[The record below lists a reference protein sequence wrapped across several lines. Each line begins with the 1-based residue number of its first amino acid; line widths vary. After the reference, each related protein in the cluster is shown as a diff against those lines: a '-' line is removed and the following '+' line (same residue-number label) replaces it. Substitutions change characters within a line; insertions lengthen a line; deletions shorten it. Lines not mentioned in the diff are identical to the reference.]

1 MPRIRQQNVLAAQWA
16 PNGGSL
22 GAPDLT
28 LSDNQVFGANVFSRA
43 VQRQRLSSD
52 VFSRLQRTLARGEA
66 LDTSLADAV
75 ALAMKE
81 WAMER
86 GATHYTHWFQPL
98 TGSTAE
104 KHDSFYA
111 PTDEGTAIA
120 EFSGKELIQGEP
132 DASSFPTGGIRAT
145 FEARG
150 YTAWDPTSPAFI
162 LENPNGTLLC
172 IPTAFASWTGE
183 ALDHKIPLLRSMD
196 ALSKSAVRALKL
208 FGDTDANRVFTTIGP
223 EQEYFLIDEQYY
235 FERPDLITTGRTLFG
250 AKPPKGHELDDHYF
264 GSIPDRILACM
275 LETERELAKL
285 GVPVKT
291 RHNEVAPNQYEIA
304 PIFENSNV
312 GSDHQQL
319 TMQIMQN
326 VARRYGLVCLL
337 HEKPFAGVNGSGKHN
352 NWSMGT
358 DTGKNL
364 LEPGDT
370 PHRNLEFL
378 FFCAA
383 VIQAVNEYQGLL
395 RASIASPG
403 QDHRLGAN
411 EAPPAIISIF
421 LGAELENVFGALERG
436 ETSETRAQSFLGLG
450 TPVLPQL
457 PKHGGDRNR
466 TSPFAFTGNKF
477 EFRALGSSQ
486 SPALPNTVLNTIVAE
501 AIDELADELEAAVKD
516 GPPAG
521 DPLRDA
527 VLEDALRPI
536 LQRSY
541 AANKRIIFGGD
552 NYDEEWHA
560 EAERRG
566 LLNLR
571 ATPDALP
578 YLVSDETVD
587 VFEKHSVLSRRELES
602 RHEVFLEQYVT
613 KLNIEAE
620 TQASIA
626 RTMLLPA
633 AARHLALLLEAQ
645 LGELA
650 GETSDLIAEFTEAIK
665 KLESANL
672 AENQPPDLEA
682 HAEFMRDS
690 VVPAMADVRDAADR
704 LEKVV
709 ADDLW
714 PLPKYSEILFIKCAA
729 RDRTAARTHSNFT
742 RGGPGGCLP
751 AGARRAPPC

>member
-1 MPRIRQQNVLAAQWA
+1 MPRLRQQNVSAAQWT
-16 PNGGSL
+16 PNGGAL

-28 LSDNQVFGANVFSRA
+28 APDNQVFGENVFSPA
-43 VQRQRLSSD
+43 IQRQRLPKD
-52 VFSRLQRTLARGEA
+52 VFRRLSHTLAKGEA

-81 WAMER
+81 WALEK

-98 TGSTAE
+98 TGLTAE
-104 KHDSFYA
+104 KHDSFYG
-111 PTDEGTAIA
+111 PTGEGTALA

-162 LENPNGTLLC
+162 LENPNGALLC

-196 ALSKSAVRALKL
+196 ALSKSAISALKL
-208 FGDTDANRVFTTIGP
+208 FGNDAAQRVFTTVGP

-235 FERPDLITTGRTLFG
+235 FERPDLLTTGRTLFG

-264 GSIPDRILACM
+264 GSIPERILAFM
-275 LETERELAKL
+275 LDSERELSKL
-285 GVPVKT
+285 GIPVKT
-291 RHNEVAPNQYEIA
+291 RHNEVAPNQYELA
-304 PIFENSNV
+304 PVFENSNV
-312 GSDHQQL
+312 GADHQQL

-358 DTGKNL
+358 DGGENL

-370 PHRNLEFL
+370 PHENLQFL

-383 VIQAVNEYQGLL
+383 VIQAVNKYQGLL

-421 LGAELENVFGALERG
+421 LGAELEKVFGAIERG
-436 ETSETRAQSFLGLG
+436 EAGESTPESFLGLG
-450 TPVLPQL
+450 TPVLPPL
-457 PKHGGDRNR
+457 PMHGGDRNR

-477 EFRALGSSQ
+477 EFRALGSSM
-486 SPALPNTVLNTIVAE
+486 SLSLPNTVLNTIVAE
-501 AIDELADELEAAVKD
+501 AIDELAGELDEVLK
-516 GPPAG
+516 GG
-521 DPLRDA
+521 SS
-527 VLEDALRPI
+527 LEDALRPV
-536 LQRSY
+536 LQKSY
-541 AANKRIIFGGD
+541 AANKQVVFGGD
-552 NYDEEWHA
+552 NYSEEWHT
-560 EAERRG
+560 EAEQRG
-566 LLNLR
+566 LLNLK

-578 YLVSDETVD
+578 YLVKDETVSL
-587 VFEKHSVLSRRELES
+587 FEHYKVLSKRELES
-602 RHEVFLEQYVT
+602 RYEVFLEQYVT
-613 KLNIEAE
+613 KLNIESE
-620 TQASIA
+620 TAAAIA
-626 RTMLLPA
+626 KTMLLPA
-633 AARHLALLLEAQ
+633 AARHLALLREAG
-645 LGELA
+645 LTELA
-650 GETSDLIAEFTEAIK
+650 DSVAEMISEFTYEIDSLDK
-665 KLESANL
+665 VNLED
-672 AENQPPDLEA
+672 EQPHNDLLK
-682 HAEFMRDS
+682 HAKYIHDQVIPEMG
-690 VVPAMADVRDAADR
+690 DVRAAADK

-714 PLPKYSEILFIKCAA
+714 PLPKYSEILFIK
-729 RDRTAARTHSNFT
+729 
-742 RGGPGGCLP
+742 
-751 AGARRAPPC
+751 

>member
-1 MPRIRQQNVLAAQWA
+1 MPIRQQNVHAARWSL
-16 PNGGSL
+16 NGHGI

-28 LSDNQVFGANVFSRA
+28 TTDNQVFGANVFSSA
-43 VQRQRLSSD
+43 VQRTRLPKD
-52 VFSRLQRTLARGEA
+52 VYKKLSKTLARGEA

-75 ALAMKE
+75 AQAMKE
-81 WAMER
+81 WALEK
-86 GATHYTHWFQPL
+86 GATHYTHVFQPL
-98 TGSTAE
+98 TGLTAE
-104 KHDSFYA
+104 KHDSFYG
-111 PTDEGTAIA
+111 PTGEGTALA

-162 LENPNGTLLC
+162 LENPNGALLC

-196 ALSKSAVRALKL
+196 TLSKSAIRALKL
-208 FGDTDANRVFTTIGP
+208 FGNSAAARVFTTVGP
-223 EQEYFLIDEQYY
+223 EQEYFLIDEQYF

-264 GSIPDRILACM
+264 GSIPERILAYM
-275 LETERELAKL
+275 LDTERELQKL

-291 RHNEVAPNQYEIA
+291 RHNEVAPNQYELA

-312 GSDHQQL
+312 GADHQQL

-326 VARRYGLVCLL
+326 VARRYGLICLL

-358 DTGKNL
+358 DAGENL
-364 LEPGDT
+364 LDPGDT
-370 PHRNLEFL
+370 PHENLQFL

-383 VIQAVNEYQGLL
+383 VIQAVNKHQGLL
-395 RASIASPG
+395 RASIASAG

-411 EAPPAIISIF
+411 EAPPAIMSIF
-421 LGAELENVFGALERG
+421 LGTELEKVFNAIEQG
-436 ETSETRAQSFLGLG
+436 EVGESTPESFLGLG
-450 TPVLPQL
+450 TPVLPPL
-457 PKHGGDRNR
+457 PMHGGDRNR

-477 EFRALGSSQ
+477 EFRALGSSM
-486 SPALPNTVLNTIVAE
+486 SLSLPNTVLNTIVAQ
-501 AIDELADELEAAVKD
+501 AIDDLAEELEDALE
-516 GPPAG
+516 AG
-521 DPLRDA
+521 TD
-527 VLEDALRPI
+527 LEAALRPI

-541 AANKRIIFGGD
+541 AANRQIVFGGD
-552 NYDEEWHA
+552 NYSEDWHS
-560 EAERRG
+560 EAESRG

-578 YLVSDETVD
+578 YLVNDDTVTL
-587 VFEKHSVLSRRELES
+587 FSNYGVLSQRELES
-602 RHEVFLEQYVT
+602 RYEVFLEQYVT
-613 KLNIEAE
+613 RLNIEAE
-620 TQASIA
+620 TAASIA

-633 AARHLALLLEAQ
+633 AARHVALLISAQMAEAASEIGS
-645 LGELA
+645 LV
-650 GETSDLIAEFTEAIK
+650 SEFQDAIRE
-665 KLESANL
+665 LESANL
-672 AENQPPDLEA
+672 AENQPHEDTLA
-682 HAEFMRDS
+682 HAEYMRDITI
-690 VVPAMADVRDAADR
+690 PAMESVRETADK

-714 PLPKYSEILFIKCAA
+714 PLPKYSEILFVK
-729 RDRTAARTHSNFT
+729 
-742 RGGPGGCLP
+742 
-751 AGARRAPPC
+751 

>member
-1 MPRIRQQNVLAAQWA
+1 
-16 PNGGSL
+16 
-22 GAPDLT
+22 
-28 LSDNQVFGANVFSRA
+28 
-43 VQRQRLSSD
+43 
-52 VFSRLQRTLARGEA
+52 LARGEP
-66 LDTSLADAV
+66 LDITLADAV
-75 ALAMKE
+75 AQGMKD
-81 WAMER
+81 WALER

-98 TGSTAE
+98 TGMTAE
-104 KHDSFYA
+104 KHDSFYN
-111 PTDEGTAIA
+111 PTGEGTALA

-162 LENPNGTLLC
+162 LENPNGAVLA

-196 ALSKSAVRALKL
+196 ALSKSAIRALKL
-208 FGDTDANRVFTTIGP
+208 FGVDNSQRVFTTVGP
-223 EQEYFLIDEQYY
+223 EQEYFLIDEQFY

-264 GSIPDRILACM
+264 GSIPERILAYM
-275 LETERELAKL
+275 LDTERELAKL
-285 GVPVKT
+285 GIPVKT

-304 PIFENSNV
+304 PVFENSNV

-326 VARRYGLVCLL
+326 VARRYRLICLL

-370 PHRNLEFL
+370 PHANLEFL

-383 VIQAVNEYQGLL
+383 VIQAVNKHQGLL

-421 LGAELENVFGALERG
+421 LGAELERVFGAIERG
-436 ETSETRAQSFLGLG
+436 EAGETTPGSFLGLG
-450 TPVLPQL
+450 TPVLPPL
-457 PKHGGDRNR
+457 PMHGGDRNR

-477 EFRALGSSQ
+477 EFRALGSSM
-486 SPALPNTVLNTIVAE
+486 SLSFPNTVLNTIVAE
-501 AIDELADELEAAVKD
+501 AIDDLAEELEDALQGGADLEAAV
-516 GPPAG
+516 P
-521 DPLRDA
+521 
-527 VLEDALRPI
+527 PI

-541 AANKRIIFGGD
+541 ASNKQIVFGGD
-552 NYDEEWHA
+552 NYSEEWHA

-578 YLVSDETVD
+578 YLTREETLTL
-587 VFEKHSVLSRRELES
+587 FSNYGVLSQRELES
-602 RHEVFLEQYVT
+602 RSEVFLEQYVT

-620 TQASIA
+620 TAASIA

-633 AARHLALLLEAQ
+633 AARHLALLDDAGLEALCQ
-645 LGELA
+645 ETREL
-650 GETSDLIAEFTEAIK
+650 TDLLVDALRE
-665 KLESANL
+665 LEERNL
-672 AENQPPDLEA
+672 AENQPHDDILE
-682 HAEFMRDS
+682 HAKYMHDR
-690 VVPAMADVRDAADR
+690 VVPAMEAVRIAADA
-704 LEKVV
+704 LERVV

-714 PLPKYSEILFIKCAA
+714 PLPKYSEILFIK
-729 RDRTAARTHSNFT
+729 
-742 RGGPGGCLP
+742 
-751 AGARRAPPC
+751 

>member
-1 MPRIRQQNVLAAQWA
+1 MPRIRQQNVLAAQWS
-16 PNGGSL
+16 PNGAAI

-28 LSDNQVFGANVFSRA
+28 IPDNQIFGANVFSPA
-43 VQRQRLSSD
+43 IQRQRLPRDVYKRLSS
-52 VFSRLQRTLARGEA
+52 TLARGEA

-81 WAMER
+81 WALER
-86 GATHYTHWFQPL
+86 GATHYTHVFQPL
-98 TGSTAE
+98 TGLTAE
-104 KHDSFYA
+104 KHDSFYS
-111 PTDEGTAIA
+111 PTGEGTALA
-120 EFSGKELIQGEP
+120 EFSSKELIQGEP

-162 LENPNGTLLC
+162 LENPNGALLC

-196 ALSKSAVRALKL
+196 ALSKSAMRVLKL
-208 FGDTDANRVFTTIGP
+208 FGNSDATRVFTTVGP
-223 EQEYFLIDEQYY
+223 EQEYFLIDEQYF
-235 FERPDLITTGRTLFG
+235 FERPDLVTTGRTLFG

-264 GSIPDRILACM
+264 GSIPERILAYM
-275 LETERELAKL
+275 LETERELQKL

-291 RHNEVAPNQYEIA
+291 RHNEVAPNQYELA

-312 GSDHQQL
+312 GADHQQL
-319 TMQIMQN
+319 TMQVMQN
-326 VARRYGLVCLL
+326 VARRYGLICLL

-358 DTGKNL
+358 DAGENL
-364 LEPGDT
+364 FEPGDT
-370 PHRNLEFL
+370 VHENLQFL

-383 VIQAVNEYQGLL
+383 VIQAVNKHQGLL

-403 QDHRLGAN
+403 QDTRLGAN

-421 LGAELENVFGALERG
+421 LGSELEKVFGAIERG
-436 ETSETRAQSFLGLG
+436 EVGESTPESFLGLG
-450 TPVLPQL
+450 TPVLPPL
-457 PKHGGDRNR
+457 PMHGGDRNR

-477 EFRALGSSQ
+477 EFRALGSSM
-486 SPALPNTVLNTIVAE
+486 SLSLPNTVLNTIVAE
-501 AIDELADELEAAVKD
+501 AVDYLAEELEDALEGGAELEA
-516 GPPAG
+516 
-521 DPLRDA
+521 
-527 VLEDALRPI
+527 ALRPI

-541 AANKRIIFGGD
+541 ASNKQIVFGGD
-552 NYDEEWHA
+552 NYSEEWHE
-560 EAERRG
+560 EAARRG

-578 YLVSDETVD
+578 YLINDETEAL
-587 VFEKHSVLSRRELES
+587 FSNYGVLSKRELDS
-602 RHEVFLEQYVT
+602 RYEVFLEQYVT

-620 TQASIA
+620 TAASIA

-633 AARHLALLLEAQ
+633 AAGHVALMLSAQ
-645 LGELA
+645 LPELA
-650 GETSDLIAEFTEAIK
+650 SETESLIATFVDAIK
-665 KLESANL
+665 ALESANL
-672 AENQPPDLEA
+672 AENQPHDDGMR
-682 HAEFMRDS
+682 HAEYMRDTTI
-690 VVPAMADVRDAADR
+690 PAMEAVREAADQ

-714 PLPKYSEILFIKCAA
+714 PLPKYSEILFIK
-729 RDRTAARTHSNFT
+729 
-742 RGGPGGCLP
+742 
-751 AGARRAPPC
+751 

>member
-1 MPRIRQQNVLAAQWA
+1 MPRTRQHNVLAAQWT
-16 PNGGSL
+16 PNGGAL

-28 LSDNQVFGANVFSRA
+28 VPDNQIFGSNVFSPA
-43 VQRQRLSSD
+43 IQRQRLPND
-52 VFSRLQRTLARGEA
+52 VFRRLQQTLARGEA
-66 LDTSLADAV
+66 LDTSTADAV

-81 WAMER
+81 WALER

-111 PTDEGTAIA
+111 PTGEGTALA

-162 LENPNGTLLC
+162 LENPNGALLC

-196 ALSKSAVRALKL
+196 ALSKSAIRALKL
-208 FGDTDANRVFTTIGP
+208 FGDAGAQRVFTTVGP

-264 GSIPDRILACM
+264 GSIPERILACM

-285 GVPVKT
+285 GIPVKT

-304 PIFENSNV
+304 PVFENSNV

-326 VARRYGLVCLL
+326 VARRYRLVCLL

-358 DTGKNL
+358 DSGKNL
-364 LEPGDT
+364 LEPGET
-370 PHRNLEFL
+370 PHENLEFL
-378 FFCAA
+378 FFCTA
-383 VIQAVNEYQGLL
+383 VIQAVNKHQGLL

-421 LGAELENVFGALERG
+421 LGAELEKVFGAIERG
-436 ETSETRAQSFLGLG
+436 EAGESTPGSFLGLG
-450 TPVLPQL
+450 TPVLPPL
-457 PKHGGDRNR
+457 PMHGGDRNR

-477 EFRALGSSQ
+477 EFRALGSSM
-486 SPALPNTVLNTIVAE
+486 SLSLPNTVLNTIVAE
-501 AIDELADELEAAVKD
+501 AIDELAEQLESELNAGKDLEA
-516 GPPAG
+516 
-521 DPLRDA
+521 
-527 VLEDALRPI
+527 ALRPI
-536 LQRSY
+536 LQKSY
-541 AANKRIIFGGD
+541 AANKKIIFGGD
-552 NYDEEWHA
+552 NYAEEWHV
-560 EAERRG
+560 EAEQRG
-566 LLNLR
+566 LLNLK

-578 YLVSDETVD
+578 YLINDETTKLFD
-587 VFEKHSVLSRRELES
+587 GYGVLSKRELES
-602 RHEVFLEQYVT
+602 RHEVFAEQYVT

-620 TQASIA
+620 TAAAIA

-633 AARHLALLLEAQ
+633 AARHLAALLEAR
-645 LGELA
+645 LTELA
-650 GETSDLIAEFTEAIK
+650 SETSELIAQFTSAIK
-665 KLESANL
+665 ALEAANL
-672 AENQPPDLEA
+672 EENQPHDDLLA
-682 HAEFMRDS
+682 HAKYMHDT
-690 VVPAMADVRDAADR
+690 VIPAMGAVREAADK
-704 LEKVV
+704 LEKIV

-714 PLPKYSEILFIKCAA
+714 PLPKYSEILFIK
-729 RDRTAARTHSNFT
+729 
-742 RGGPGGCLP
+742 
-751 AGARRAPPC
+751 